1 MEWKFVGSKDL
12 DWIMETAREM
22 HAESNWSKKVKFR
35 EDKVKRYFHM
45 VLTNPEM
52 FGIIAHE
59 DDRNIG
65 FMTGTIMEYS
75 FGTEK
80 FAREMDLYVKKE
92 HRGKMAA
99 IVMMKMFKAW
109 AKTKGAKEIIFEPG
123 GVDNTDRFNAM
134 AKRLNMKEVG
144 KIYRGDL

>member
-1 MEWKFVGSKDL
+1 MKWKFVGEKDL
-12 DWIMETAREM
+12 DWIITTAREL
-22 HAESNWSKKVKFR
+22 HSESNWSKKVKFR

-45 VLTNPEM
+45 VLTNPDM
-52 FGIIAHE
+52 FGIIAH
-59 DDRNIG
+59 DDDKNIG

-75 FGTEK
+75 FGAEK

>member
-1 MEWKFVGSKDL
+1 MEWKFVGENDL
-12 DWIMETAREM
+12 DWIIKTAREM

-35 EDKVKRYFHM
+35 EDKVKKYFHM
-45 VLTNPEM
+45 VLTNPDM
-52 FGIIAHE
+52 FGIIAQKG
-59 DDRNIG
+59 DKNIG
-65 FMTGTIMEYS
+65 FMTGTVMEYS

-80 FAREMDLYVKKE
+80 FAREIDLYVKKE

-109 AKTKGAKEIIFEPG
+109 AKTKEAKEIIFEPG
-123 GVDNTDRFNAM
+123 GVDNTDRFDAM
-134 AKRLNMKEVG
+134 AKRLEMKEVG

>member
-75 FGTEK
+75 F
-80 FAREMDLYVKKE
+80 AREIDLYVKKE

>member
-35 EDKVKRYFHM
+35 EDKVKKYFHA
-45 VLTNPEM
+45 VLMNSNM
-52 FGIIAHE
+52 FGIITPTDKE
-59 DDRNIG
+59 NIG

-80 FAREMDLYVKKE
+80 FAREMDLYVKKKY
-92 HRGKMAA
+92 RGKMAA

-123 GVDNTDRFNAM
+123 GVDNTDRFSAM

>member
-75 FGTEK
+75 FGTEI
-80 FAREMDLYVKKE
+80 DLYVKKE

>member
-1 MEWKFVGSKDL
+1 MEWKFVEGKDL
-12 DWIMETAREM
+12 NWIMDTAREM

-35 EDKVKRYFHM
+35 EDKVKKYFHA
-45 VLTNPEM
+45 VLVNPNM

-59 DDRNIG
+59 KDKNIG

-92 HRGKMAA
+92 YRGKMAA
-99 IVMMKMFKAW
+99 IMMMK
-109 AKTKGAKEIIFEPG
+109 
-123 GVDNTDRFNAM
+123 
-134 AKRLNMKEVG
+134 
-144 KIYRGDL
+144 